1 MQKWSDFTAHMISIR
16 NRGGSRAGGILDQ
29 PLRNTK
35 YCMLEEFQTISQ
47 WICLRRDML
56 KALMALSSSPK
67 SIIVK
72 TDNQFNRYVS
82 NFTHNQNFA
91 FVSKETYL
99 IFAVKEFSFYIWF
112 KKRARFKL
120 VFCSSNKI
128 VSYRWT
134 SYRYPE
140 PTFA

>member
-1 MQKWSDFTAHMISIR
+1 
-16 NRGGSRAGGILDQ
+16 
-29 PLRNTK
+29 
-35 YCMLEEFQTISQ
+35 
-47 WICLRRDML
+47 ML

-72 TDNQFNRYVS
+72 TDSQFNRYVS

-91 FVSKETYL
+91 LVSKETYL

-134 SYRYPE
+134 SYR
-140 PTFA
+140 